1 VSFLEALC
9 LGFIQGLT
17 EFLPVSSSGHLVLGR
32 HVLGLDASGLAFDV
46 VVHVA
51 TLIATLLYYRHTIR
65 DMGSAS
71 IVFLRGSDKSF
82 ATLRANESLWLLVLV
97 GAASV
102 PTGLIGLTCKELVEP
117 LFASPKI
124 SSAMLVL
131 TGCVLLTS
139 LKKPDQEKGLLAFGL
154 RAAFLVGVVQGLAIL
169 PGISRSGSTIVCAL
183 LLGLNRESAARL
195 SFLMA
200 IPAILGALLLELRAI
215 SLLETELVLPMMVGF
230 ASALC
235 TGLLALV
242 FLVHIVKRGKLFA
255 FSFYLIP
262 VGVFGLLWLP

>member
-1 VSFLEALC
+1 MSFLEALC
-9 LGFIQGLT
+9 LGVIQGLT

-32 HVLGLDASGLAFDV
+32 HLLGLEASGLAFDV

-51 TLIATLLYYRHTIR
+51 TLMATLVYYRHTIR
-65 DMGSAS
+65 DMGNAS
-71 IVFLRGSDKSF
+71 VVFSRGPDKSLN
-82 ATLRANESLWLLVLV
+82 ALRANTSLWLLVLV

-102 PTGLIGLTCKELVEP
+102 PTGIIGLTCKDLIEP
-117 LFASPKI
+117 LFAAPKV

-139 LKKPDQEKGLLAFGL
+139 LKKPEQEKGLLEFGL
-154 RAAFLVGVVQGLAIL
+154 RAAFLVGLVQGMAIL
-169 PGISRSGSTIVCAL
+169 PGISRSGSTIACAL

-215 SLLETELVLPMMVGF
+215 SLLETEHFLPMMVGF
-230 ASALC
+230 VGALC
-235 TGLLALV
+235 TGFLALV

>member
-1 VSFLEALC
+1 VNFLEALC
-9 LGFIQGLT
+9 LGVIQGLT

-32 HVLGLDASGLAFDV
+32 YLLGLDASGLAFDV

-71 IVFLRGSDKSF
+71 TAFLRGSDKSF
-82 ATLRANESLWLLVLV
+82 TALRANESLWLLMLV
-97 GAASV
+97 GAATL
-102 PTGLIGLTCKELVEP
+102 PTGIIGLTCKDIVEP
-117 LFASPKI
+117 LFAAPKI

-131 TGCVLLTS
+131 TGCILLTS
-139 LKKPDQEKGLLAFGL
+139 LKKPNKEKGLLEFGL

-169 PGISRSGSTIVCAL
+169 PGISRSGSTIACAL
-183 LLGLNRESAARL
+183 LLGLNRESAARF

-215 SLLETELVLPMMVGF
+215 SLLETELFLPMMVGF

-235 TGLLALV
+235 TGLLALA
-242 FLVHIVKRGKLFA
+242 FLVHTLKRGKLFV

-262 VGVFGLLWLP
+262 VGVLGLLWLP